1 MEMSRTR
8 AGLDAMDRVL
18 ASAEFSR
25 SGRLSSFLRY
35 VCTATLAEN
44 STRLSEQH
52 IGVEV
57 FGRPQHYLPSDDT
70 IVRTTAGLL
79 RKRLAK
85 YYESEGSA
93 DPIRIAIPRGSYV
106 PVFVPA
112 TALTATPLAA
122 TDPAQDAD
130 AAATPAADAHPP
142 DAPADA
148 GPVAA
153 LALSDDAPPPQPST
167 PTPPPTRVPRTLPP
181 WLRVR
186 GRLRN
191 LVCALVAGAGVLAFT
206 VSGAFAPGAMSRD
219 PVDIFWASLF
229 SKQHETILV
238 PADSELVMYQ
248 TAARREV
255 SLDDYIAK
263 RFAPAA
269 DGAPPFQWRRYTATT
284 SVTLAAELGKM
295 SAAAPQQFRVRYA
308 RDLQLTD
315 LKHSSVILVGIQQ
328 ANPWVHLFRRRLN
341 YHIDWDPAADKLLVR
356 NDKPAAGEQALYEFS
371 GADHPRRG
379 FAVISYTRNL
389 SGNGNVLIIGGTSAA
404 GTEAAIEFLLSREQ
418 MGDVLRRA
426 VKADGAVGAFE
437 VMLQCELQATGSTD
451 VKVLG
456 VRTNHI

>member
-57 FGRPQHYLPSDDT
+57 FGRPPHYQPADDT

-85 YYESEGSA
+85 YYETEGSA
-93 DPIRIAIPRGSYV
+93 DPVRIAIPRGAYV
-106 PVFVPA
+106 PVFVPVA
-112 TALTATPLAA
+112 SPAA
-122 TDPAQDAD
+122 APPND
-130 AAATPAADAHPP
+130 AAVTPRAEIPPPAEPAAPTDVGAVA
-142 DAPADA
+142 APA
-148 GPVAA
+148 AA
-153 LALSDDAPPPQPST
+153 VPPPPSAPPA
-167 PTPPPTRVPRTLPP
+167 PPASVLPL
-181 WLRVR
+181 WLRPR

-191 LVCALVAGAGVLAFT
+191 LVYALVAAAGVLAVS
-206 VSGAFAPGAMSRD
+206 VSGAFAPGAATRD
-219 PVDIFWASLF
+219 PVDRFWASLF
-229 SKQHETILV
+229 SSQHETILV

-248 TAARREV
+248 TAARREIG
-255 SLDDYIAK
+255 LDDYIAK
-263 RFAPAA
+263 RFPPAA
-269 DGAPPFQWRRYTATT
+269 DGAQPFQWRRYTATT

-295 SAAAPQQFRVRYA
+295 SAAAPRQFRVRYA
-308 RDLQLTD
+308 RDLQLAD
-315 LKHSSVILVGIQQ
+315 LKHASVILVGIQQ
-328 ANPWVHLFRRRLN
+328 ANPWVHLFRGRLN
-341 YHIDWDPAADKLLVR
+341 YHIDWDPATDKLLIR
-356 NDKPAAGEQALYEFS
+356 NDKPAAGEQALYEFA

-379 FAVISYTRNL
+379 YAVIAYTRNL
-389 SGNGNVLIIGGTSAA
+389 SGDGNALIVGGTSAA

-426 VKADGAVGAFE
+426 VGADGAVGPFE

-456 VRTNHI
+456 VRASHI

>member
-1 MEMSRTR
+1 MEMSKTR

-35 VCTATLAEN
+35 VCTATLADN
-44 STRLSEQH
+44 SIRLTEQH

-57 FGRPQHYLPSDDT
+57 FGRPPHYLPADDT

-85 YYESEGSA
+85 YYETEGSA
-93 DPIRIAIPRGSYV
+93 DPVRIAIPRGSYV
-106 PVFVPA
+106 PVFAPACAAPAPAA
-112 TALTATPLAA
+112 TADDPDPAAIDQPTAAPEPKPDAIPAPALAGADKPAPRTATA
-122 TDPAQDAD
+122 
-130 AAATPAADAHPP
+130 
-142 DAPADA
+142 
-148 GPVAA
+148 
-153 LALSDDAPPPQPST
+153 
-167 PTPPPTRVPRTLPP
+167 RPRPTLPA
-181 WLRVR
+181 WLRAR

-191 LVCALVAGAGVLAFT
+191 LVCALAAGIGVLAFT
-206 VSGAFAPGAMSRD
+206 VSGAFSPGAGRD
-219 PVDIFWASLF
+219 PVDVFWASLF

-263 RFAPAA
+263 RFAPTA

-389 SGNGNVLIIGGTSAA
+389 SGDGNVLMIGGTSAA

-456 VRTNHI
+456 VRANHI